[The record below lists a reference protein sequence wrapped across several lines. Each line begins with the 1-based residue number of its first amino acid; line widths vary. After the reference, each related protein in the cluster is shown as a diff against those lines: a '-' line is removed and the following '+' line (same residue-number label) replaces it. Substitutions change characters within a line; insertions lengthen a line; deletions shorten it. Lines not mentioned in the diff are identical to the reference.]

1 MNNEVKLHFA
11 ALVTGAVIFAHSGP
25 AAAQDV
31 PNLLPIQGVLTD
43 AAGALID
50 GPVPVTFSLYDGLVG
65 GVALYTEQQVIT
77 PENGL
82 FTTYLG
88 KEGSGLDLAL
98 FAQNSEVFL
107 GLSVANDAEMIPR
120 FQLGSVPFAAHA
132 LSAANASALDGSP
145 ASDFSRASHQHDFT
159 TLTNL
164 PADFADGVDD
174 NTTYAAGPGLALNAN
189 NELSVDAT
197 AIEAYARNVCLDSE
211 AEATALLDDNYAAAS
226 HTHAWS
232 SLTGTPAGFADGVD
246 NDTTY
251 AAGSGI
257 TIGANNLIQ
266 VSNVNSAHIQDGAI
280 QGADIWPN
288 TSISVAGLSVTGGA
302 ALGGIVLEEG
312 ISGDEWRAETVMNN
326 TLGPANGTSPITG
339 TYNANG
345 GFGVLVVSG
354 SGWSTTANCVL
365 FLDVVVDNVVLGSLR
380 VTVNQASIHQALP
393 TRVIALTPGSA
404 YTTPGSHA
412 VSLNRVTSQ
421 GCGANSR
428 FDNFDFFTV
437 QYLELPFRS

>member
-1 MNNEVKLHFA
+1 MNNEVKLHFT
-11 ALVTGAVIFAHSGP
+11 ALVTGAVIFAHGGS

-43 AAGALID
+43 AEGVVID

-65 GVALYTEQQVIT
+65 GVAWYTEQQVIT
-77 PENGL
+77 PEDGL

-107 GLSVANDAEMIPR
+107 GLSVGNDAEMIPR

-145 ASDFSRASHQHDFT
+145 ASDFSREGHQHDFT

-251 AAGSGI
+251 TFGGGLSLSVANQLSVSGVTGAMVSDGSLTGADLNTNSNLRVNEVDATRLIASQTMSLPGSAKIRTPGLITSTPLANASGAAG
-257 TIGANNLIQ
+257 
-266 VSNVNSAHIQDGAI
+266 
-280 QGADIWPN
+280 
-288 TSISVAGLSVTGGA
+288 
-302 ALGGIVLEEG
+302 
-312 ISGDEWRAETVMNN
+312 
-326 TLGPANGTSPITG
+326 GTSSVIGTL
-339 TYNANG
+339 TYNG
-345 GFGVLVVSG
+345 GLGLLFVTATA
-354 SGWSTTANCVL
+354 WSTTANCYLNLEVL
-365 FLDVVVDNVVLGSLR
+365 LNGGLAGSL
-380 VTVNQASIHQALP
+380 VGFTNVANTHVALP
-393 TRVIALTPGSA
+393 GRMFYLVNGVAGQVTL
-404 YTTPGSHA
+404 A
-412 VSLNRVTSQ
+412 VLVGQS
-421 GCGANSR
+421 GCGGNTR
-428 FDNFDFFTV
+428 LDTFDRVSATYV
-437 QYLELPFRS
+437 ELPIGP